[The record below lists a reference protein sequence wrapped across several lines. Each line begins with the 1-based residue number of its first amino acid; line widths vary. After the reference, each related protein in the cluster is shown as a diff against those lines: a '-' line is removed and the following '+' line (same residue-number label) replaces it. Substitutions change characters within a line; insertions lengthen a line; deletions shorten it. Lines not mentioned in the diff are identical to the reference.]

1 MGSDGM
7 FKLDSQK
14 VVEALA
20 TYVEK
25 NNTTLEQLAI
35 QSGVSMD
42 RLQAY
47 QVGEMRGNRET
58 IFDLMRLFET
68 DWQPM
73 SVLTATVDLERLN
86 QKTLVEAR
94 EQLTADIAG
103 TETVKIEFLLGA
115 VDAQTDEETLR
126 SVMVELPKMTE
137 IIPEITAQVEQE
149 CLRFH
154 QERQQQLTV
163 FELLELDIETMKA
176 QCKELNYNY
185 LMRQYIME
193 SNAKAGNFL
202 QQLNQMADHYRTVHS
217 MMVEQM
223 MKGIFAYSF
232 ANNIEVEMDH
242 EPQTERFA
250 EMVEDYSRTFLD
262 HVTVMLDF
270 AVEAQIIS
278 QYQLK

>member
-1 MGSDGM
+1 M

-25 NNTTLEQLAI
+25 NNTTLEQLAK

-58 IFDLMRLFET
+58 IFDLMRLFEP

-103 TETVKIEFLLGA
+103 AETVKIEFLLGA

-137 IIPEITAQVEQE
+137 IIPNITAQVEQE

-176 QCKELNYNY
+176 QCKNLNYNY

-242 EPQTERFA
+242 EPRTERFA
-250 EMVEDYSRTFLD
+250 EMVEDYGRTFLD

>member
-163 FELLELDIETMKA
+163 FELLELDIETIKA

-242 EPQTERFA
+242 EPRTERFA
-250 EMVEDYSRTFLD
+250 EMVEDYGRTFLD

>member
-25 NNTTLEQLAI
+25 NNTTLEQLAK

-137 IIPEITAQVEQE
+137 IIPNITAQVEQE

-154 QERQQQLTV
+154 QEHQQQLTV

-176 QCKELNYNY
+176 QCKNLNYSY

-242 EPQTERFA
+242 EPRTERFA

>member
-1 MGSDGM
+1 M

-126 SVMVELPKMTE
+126 TVMVELPKMTE

-154 QERQQQLTV
+154 QERQQQLMI

-193 SNAKAGNFL
+193 SNAKVGNFL

-242 EPQTERFA
+242 EPRTERFA
-250 EMVEDYSRTFLD
+250 EMVEEYSRTFLD
-262 HVTVMLDF
+262 HLTVMLDF

>member
-1 MGSDGM
+1 M

-25 NNTTLEQLAI
+25 NNTTLEQLAK

-58 IFDLMRLFET
+58 IFDLMQLFET

-137 IIPEITAQVEQE
+137 IIPNITAQVEQE

-154 QERQQQLTV
+154 QEHQQQLTV

-176 QCKELNYNY
+176 QCKNLNYSY

-242 EPQTERFA
+242 EPRTERFA

>member
-1 MGSDGM
+1 MRRDGM
-7 FKLDSQK
+7 FKLDGQK

-86 QKTLVEAR
+86 QKTLVEAG

-115 VDAQTDEETLR
+115 IDAQTDEETLR

-154 QERQQQLTV
+154 QEHQQQLTAL
-163 FELLELDIETMKA
+163 ELLELDIETIKA

-185 LMRQYIME
+185 LMRQYIMT
-193 SNAKAGNFL
+193 SNAKAGYFL

-270 AVEAQIIS
+270 AVEAQIIAH
-278 QYQLK
+278 YQLK

>member
-1 MGSDGM
+1 M

-25 NNTTLEQLAI
+25 NNTTLEQLAK

-73 SVLTATVDLERLN
+73 SVLTATVDLECLN
-86 QKTLVEAR
+86 QKTLVEAG

-154 QERQQQLTV
+154 QERQQQLTI

-176 QCKELNYNY
+176 QCKNLNYSY

-193 SNAKAGNFL
+193 SNTKAGNFL
-202 QQLNQMADHYRTVHS
+202 QQLNQMTDHYRTVHS

-242 EPQTERFA
+242 EPRTERFV
-250 EMVEDYSRTFLD
+250 EMVEDYGRTFLD

>member
-1 MGSDGM
+1 M

-103 TETVKIEFLLGA
+103 AETVKIEFLLGA

-154 QERQQQLTV
+154 QERQQQLTAL
-163 FELLELDIETMKA
+163 ELLELDIETIKA

-185 LMRQYIME
+185 LMRQYIMT
-193 SNAKAGNFL
+193 SNAKVGYFL

-242 EPQTERFA
+242 EPRTERFA
-250 EMVEDYSRTFLD
+250 EMVEDYGRTFLD

>member
-1 MGSDGM
+1 MRRDGM

-25 NNTTLEQLAI
+25 NNTTLEQLAK

-94 EQLTADIAG
+94 EQLTADIAE

-163 FELLELDIETMKA
+163 FELLELDIETIKA

-242 EPQTERFA
+242 EPRTERFA

-262 HVTVMLDF
+262 HLTVMLDF

>member
-1 MGSDGM
+1 MRRDGM

-73 SVLTATVDLERLN
+73 SVLTTTVDLEHLN

-137 IIPEITAQVEQE
+137 IIPEISAQVEQE

-163 FELLELDIETMKA
+163 FELLELDIKTIKA

-242 EPQTERFA
+242 EPRTERFA
-250 EMVEDYSRTFLD
+250 EMVEDYGRTFLD

>member
-1 MGSDGM
+1 MGRDGM

-25 NNTTLEQLAI
+25 NNTTLEQLAK

-86 QKTLVEAR
+86 QKILVEAR

-149 CLRFH
+149 CLSFH

-163 FELLELDIETMKA
+163 FELLALDIETMKA

-185 LMRQYIME
+185 LMRQYIMT
-193 SNAKAGNFL
+193 SNAKAGYFL

-232 ANNIEVEMDH
+232 ANNI
-242 EPQTERFA
+242 
-250 EMVEDYSRTFLD
+250 
-262 HVTVMLDF
+262 
-270 AVEAQIIS
+270 
-278 QYQLK
+278 

>member
-1 MGSDGM
+1 M

-42 RLQAY
+42 SLQAY

-58 IFDLMRLFET
+58 IFDLMRLFEP

-137 IIPEITAQVEQE
+137 IIPNITAQVEQE

-154 QERQQQLTV
+154 QEHQQQLTV

-176 QCKELNYNY
+176 QCKNLNYSY

>member
-1 MGSDGM
+1 MGRDGM

-25 NNTTLEQLAI
+25 NNTTLEQLAK

-137 IIPEITAQVEQE
+137 IIPNITAQVEQE

-154 QERQQQLTV
+154 QEHQQQLTV

-176 QCKELNYNY
+176 QCKNLNYSY

-242 EPQTERFA
+242 EPRTERFA

>member
-1 MGSDGM
+1 M
-7 FKLDSQK
+7 FKLDGQK

-25 NNTTLEQLAI
+25 NNTTLEQLAK

-73 SVLTATVDLERLN
+73 SVLAATVDLERLN

-154 QERQQQLTV
+154 QEHQQQLTV
-163 FELLELDIETMKA
+163 FELLELDIETIKA

-185 LMRQYIME
+185 LMRQYIMT
-193 SNAKAGNFL
+193 SNAKVGYFL

-242 EPQTERFA
+242 EPRTERFA
-250 EMVEDYSRTFLD
+250 EMVEDYGRTFLD
-262 HVTVMLDF
+262 HLTVMLDF

>member
-1 MGSDGM
+1 M
-7 FKLDSQK
+7 FKLDGQK

-25 NNTTLEQLAI
+25 NNTTLEQLAK

-73 SVLTATVDLERLN
+73 SVLTATVDLECLN
-86 QKTLVEAR
+86 QKTLVDAR

-115 VDAQTDEETLR
+115 IDAQTDEETLR

-163 FELLELDIETMKA
+163 FELLELDIETIKA

-242 EPQTERFA
+242 EPRTERFA
-250 EMVEDYSRTFLD
+250 EMVEEYSRTFLD
-262 HVTVMLDF
+262 HLTVMLDF

>member
-1 MGSDGM
+1 M

-73 SVLTATVDLERLN
+73 SVLTATVDLECLN

-154 QERQQQLTV
+154 QEHQQQLTV

-176 QCKELNYNY
+176 QCKNLNYSY

-242 EPQTERFA
+242 EPRTERFA
-250 EMVEDYSRTFLD
+250 EMVENYSRTFLD

>member
-1 MGSDGM
+1 MRRDGM

-25 NNTTLEQLAI
+25 NNTTLEQLAK

-58 IFDLMRLFET
+58 IFDLMRLFEP

-103 TETVKIEFLLGA
+103 AETVKIEFLLGA

-154 QERQQQLTV
+154 QERQQQLTI
-163 FELLELDIETMKA
+163 FELLELDIETIKA

-242 EPQTERFA
+242 EPRTERFA
-250 EMVEDYSRTFLD
+250 EMIEDYSRTFLD

>member
-1 MGSDGM
+1 M

-25 NNTTLEQLAI
+25 NNTTLEQLAK

-94 EQLTADIAG
+94 EQLIADIAG

-137 IIPEITAQVEQE
+137 IIPNITAQVEQE

-154 QERQQQLTV
+154 QEHQQQLTV

-176 QCKELNYNY
+176 QCKNLNYSY

-242 EPQTERFA
+242 EPRTERFA

>member
-1 MGSDGM
+1 M

-25 NNTTLEQLAI
+25 NNTTLEQLAK

-58 IFDLMRLFET
+58 IFDLMRLFEP

-103 TETVKIEFLLGA
+103 AETVKIEFLLGA

-154 QERQQQLTV
+154 QERQQQLTI
-163 FELLELDIETMKA
+163 FELLELDIETIKA

-242 EPQTERFA
+242 EPRTERFA
-250 EMVEDYSRTFLD
+250 EMVEDYGRTFLD

>member
-1 MGSDGM
+1 MRRDGM

-25 NNTTLEQLAI
+25 NNTTLEQLAK

-137 IIPEITAQVEQE
+137 IIPEITVQVEQE
-149 CLRFH
+149 CLSFH

-163 FELLELDIETMKA
+163 FELLELDIETIKA

-217 MMVEQM
+217 MMVEQT
-223 MKGIFAYSF
+223 MKGIFCLF
-232 ANNIEVEMDH
+232 VCE
-242 EPQTERFA
+242 
-250 EMVEDYSRTFLD
+250 
-262 HVTVMLDF
+262 
-270 AVEAQIIS
+270 
-278 QYQLK
+278 

>member
-1 MGSDGM
+1 M

-42 RLQAY
+42 RLQVY

-94 EQLTADIAG
+94 EQLTADIAE

-137 IIPEITAQVEQE
+137 IIPEITVQVEQE

-163 FELLELDIETMKA
+163 FELLELDIETIKA

-185 LMRQYIME
+185 LMRQYIMT
-193 SNAKAGNFL
+193 SNAKVGYFL

-242 EPQTERFA
+242 EPRTERFA
-250 EMVEDYSRTFLD
+250 EMVEDYGRTFLD
-262 HVTVMLDF
+262 HLTVMLDF

>member
-1 MGSDGM
+1 M

-42 RLQAY
+42 CLQAY

-73 SVLTATVDLERLN
+73 SVLTATVDLEHLN
-86 QKTLVEAR
+86 QKTLVDAR

-126 SVMVELPKMTE
+126 SVMVELSKMTE

-163 FELLELDIETMKA
+163 FELLELDIETIKA

-242 EPQTERFA
+242 EPRTERFA

>member
-1 MGSDGM
+1 M

-14 VVEALA
+14 VVEALV

-25 NNTTLEQLAI
+25 NNTTLEQLAK

-73 SVLTATVDLERLN
+73 SVLTATVDLEHLN
-86 QKTLVEAR
+86 QKTLVDAR

-163 FELLELDIETMKA
+163 FELLELDIEIMKA
-176 QCKELNYNY
+176 QCKNLNYSY

-193 SNAKAGNFL
+193 FNAKAGNFL

-232 ANNIEVEMDH
+232 ANNIEVDLDH
-242 EPQTERFA
+242 APRTERFA
-250 EMVEDYSRTFLD
+250 EMVEDYGRTFLD

>member
-1 MGSDGM
+1 M

-25 NNTTLEQLAI
+25 NNTTLEQLAK

-154 QERQQQLTV
+154 QERQQQLTI
-163 FELLELDIETMKA
+163 FELLELDIETIKA

-217 MMVEQM
+217 MMVEQT

-242 EPQTERFA
+242 EPRTERFA
-250 EMVEDYSRTFLD
+250 EMIEDYSRTFLD

>member
-1 MGSDGM
+1 M

-14 VVEALA
+14 VVKALA

-25 NNTTLEQLAI
+25 NNTTLEQLAK

-163 FELLELDIETMKA
+163 FELLELDIETIKA

-193 SNAKAGNFL
+193 SNAKAGYFL
-202 QQLNQMADHYRTVHS
+202 QQLKQMADHYRTVHS
-217 MMVEQM
+217 MIVEQT

-242 EPQTERFA
+242 EPRTERFA
-250 EMVEDYSRTFLD
+250 EMVEDYSHTFLD

>member
-1 MGSDGM
+1 M

-25 NNTTLEQLAI
+25 NNTTLEQLAK

-154 QERQQQLTV
+154 QERQQQLTI
-163 FELLELDIETMKA
+163 FELLELDIETIKA

-217 MMVEQM
+217 MMVEQT

-242 EPQTERFA
+242 EPRTERFA
-250 EMVEDYSRTFLD
+250 EMIEDYGRTFLD

-270 AVEAQIIS
+270 AVEAQIIAH
-278 QYQLK
+278 YQLK

>member
-25 NNTTLEQLAI
+25 NNTTLEQLAK

-73 SVLTATVDLERLN
+73 SVLTAIVDLERLN

-163 FELLELDIETMKA
+163 FELLELDIETIKA

-242 EPQTERFA
+242 EPRTERFA
-250 EMVEDYSRTFLD
+250 EMIEDYSRTFLD
-262 HVTVMLDF
+262 HLTVMLDF

>member
-1 MGSDGM
+1 MRRDGM

-68 DWQPM
+68 DWQLM

-86 QKTLVEAR
+86 QKTLVEAQ

-103 TETVKIEFLLGA
+103 AETVKIEFLLGA
-115 VDAQTDEETLR
+115 GDAQTDEETLR

-154 QERQQQLTV
+154 QEHQQQLMI
-163 FELLELDIETMKA
+163 FELLELDIETIKA

-242 EPQTERFA
+242 EPRTERFA
-250 EMVEDYSRTFLD
+250 EMVEDYGRTFLD

>member
-1 MGSDGM
+1 M

-25 NNTTLEQLAI
+25 NNTTLEQLAK

-126 SVMVELPKMTE
+126 SVMVELPKMTKMTE
-137 IIPEITAQVEQE
+137 HIPEITAQVEQE

-154 QERQQQLTV
+154 QEHQQQLTAL
-163 FELLELDIETMKA
+163 ELLELDIETIKA

-185 LMRQYIME
+185 LMRQYIMT

-242 EPQTERFA
+242 EPRTERFA
-250 EMVEDYSRTFLD
+250 EMVEDYSHTFLD

>member
-1 MGSDGM
+1 M

-25 NNTTLEQLAI
+25 NNTTLEQLAK

-137 IIPEITAQVEQE
+137 IIPNITAQVEQE

-154 QERQQQLTV
+154 QEHQQQLTV

-176 QCKELNYNY
+176 QCKNLNYSY

-242 EPQTERFA
+242 EPRTERFA

-278 QYQLK
+278 HYQLN

>member
-1 MGSDGM
+1 M

-25 NNTTLEQLAI
+25 NNTTLEQLAK

-68 DWQPM
+68 YWQPM

-103 TETVKIEFLLGA
+103 AETVKIEFLLGA

-126 SVMVELPKMTE
+126 LVMVELPKMTE

-154 QERQQQLTV
+154 QERQQQLTAL
-163 FELLELDIETMKA
+163 ELLELDIETIKA

-217 MMVEQM
+217 MMVEQT

-242 EPQTERFA
+242 EPRTERFA
-250 EMVEDYSRTFLD
+250 EMVEDYGRTFLD

-270 AVEAQIIS
+270 AVEAQIITH
-278 QYQLK
+278 YQLK

>member
-1 MGSDGM
+1 M

-154 QERQQQLTV
+154 QERQQQLMI

-193 SNAKAGNFL
+193 SNAKVGNFL

-242 EPQTERFA
+242 EPRTERFA
-250 EMVEDYSRTFLD
+250 EMVEEYSRTFLD
-262 HVTVMLDF
+262 HLTVMLDF

>member
-1 MGSDGM
+1 MGRDGM

-25 NNTTLEQLAI
+25 NNTTLEQLAK

-154 QERQQQLTV
+154 QERQQQLTA
-163 FELLELDIETMKA
+163 FELLELDIETIKA

-193 SNAKAGNFL
+193 SNAKADNFL

-242 EPQTERFA
+242 EPRTERFA
-250 EMVEDYSRTFLD
+250 EMVEDYGRTFLD
-262 HVTVMLDF
+262 HLTVMLDF
-270 AVEAQIIS
+270 AVEAQILTH
-278 QYQLK
+278 YQLK

>member
-1 MGSDGM
+1 M

-25 NNTTLEQLAI
+25 NNTTLEQLAK

-68 DWQPM
+68 GWQPM
-73 SVLTATVDLERLN
+73 SVLTATVDLEHLN

-115 VDAQTDEETLR
+115 IDAQTDEETLR

-154 QERQQQLTV
+154 QERQQQLTAL
-163 FELLELDIETMKA
+163 ELLELDIETIKA

-185 LMRQYIME
+185 LMRQYIMT
-193 SNAKAGNFL
+193 SNAKAGYFL

-242 EPQTERFA
+242 EPRTERFA

>member
-1 MGSDGM
+1 MRRDGM
-7 FKLDSQK
+7 FKLNSQK

-20 TYVEK
+20 TCVEK
-25 NNTTLEQLAI
+25 NNTTLEQLAK
-35 QSGVSMD
+35 QSGVSID

-86 QKTLVEAR
+86 QIILVEAR
-94 EQLTADIAG
+94 EQLTTDIAG
-103 TETVKIEFLLGA
+103 AETVKIEFLLGA
-115 VDAQTDEETLR
+115 IDAQTDEETLR

-137 IIPEITAQVEQE
+137 HIPEITAQVEQE

-154 QERQQQLTV
+154 QERQQQLTAL
-163 FELLELDIETMKA
+163 ELLELDIETIKA

-242 EPQTERFA
+242 EPRTERFA
-250 EMVEDYSRTFLD
+250 EMVEDYGRTFLD

>member
-1 MGSDGM
+1 M

-25 NNTTLEQLAI
+25 NNTTFEQLAI

-154 QERQQQLTV
+154 QEHQQQLTV

-176 QCKELNYNY
+176 QCKNLNYSY

-242 EPQTERFA
+242 EPRTERFA

>member
-1 MGSDGM
+1 M
-7 FKLDSQK
+7 FKVDSQK

-137 IIPEITAQVEQE
+137 IIPNITAQVEQE

-154 QERQQQLTV
+154 QEHQQQLTV

-176 QCKELNYNY
+176 QCKNLNYSY

-242 EPQTERFA
+242 EPRTERFA

>member
-1 MGSDGM
+1 M

-25 NNTTLEQLAI
+25 NNTTLEQLAK

-58 IFDLMRLFET
+58 IFDLMRLFEP

-103 TETVKIEFLLGA
+103 AETVKIEFLLGT

-154 QERQQQLTV
+154 QERQQQLTI
-163 FELLELDIETMKA
+163 FELLELDIETIKA

-185 LMRQYIME
+185 LMRQYIMT
-193 SNAKAGNFL
+193 SNAKAGYFL

-242 EPQTERFA
+242 EPRTERFA
-250 EMVEDYSRTFLD
+250 EMVEEYSRTFLD
-262 HVTVMLDF
+262 HLTVMLDF

>member
-1 MGSDGM
+1 MAM

-14 VVEALA
+14 VVEALV

-25 NNTTLEQLAI
+25 NNTTLEQLAK

-73 SVLTATVDLERLN
+73 SVLTATVDLEHLN
-86 QKTLVEAR
+86 QKTLVDAR

-163 FELLELDIETMKA
+163 FELLELDIEIMKA
-176 QCKELNYNY
+176 QCKNLNYSY

-193 SNAKAGNFL
+193 FNAKAGNFL

-232 ANNIEVEMDH
+232 ANNIEVDLDH
-242 EPQTERFA
+242 APRTERFA
-250 EMVEDYSRTFLD
+250 EMVEDYGRTFLD